1 MSYQILTRKDYDFY
15 ECASAL
21 QKSVRRGIEKD
32 ALFFGMELYA
42 SGYSKYLWKRIFIM
56 VSEDIG
62 LANPDLAQ
70 RVQALYANWQ
80 IIAEK
85 NVNDGTLPIIHAIV
99 ELCRSKK
106 SRMLDHAKVWAL
118 FSNYRPDVP
127 DYALDTHTRRGKRM
141 GRNLDFF
148 KEIGSIIND
157 ELDLQNDL
165 DQFYKDE
172 FEQTLDDWRD
182 GKIDGTGYDPDNIVH
197 KNIKDMAKHKE
208 QKSQSADLF
217 NQQ

>member
-1 MSYQILTRKDYDFY
+1 MSYQILTRKNYDFY

-32 ALFFGMELYA
+32 ALFFGMELYG

-56 VSEDIG
+56 VSEDVG
-62 LANPDLAQ
+62 LANPDLPQ
-70 RVQALYANWQ
+70 RIQALYANWQ

-118 FSNYRPDVP
+118 FTDYRPEVP

-148 KEIGSIIND
+148 KEVGSVIND

-165 DQFYKDE
+165 DQFYKE
-172 FEQTLDDWRD
+172 KFEQTLDDWRD
-182 GKIDGTGYDPDNIVH
+182 GKIDGTGYDPENIVH
-197 KNIKDMAKHKE
+197 KNTKEMEKHKRE
-208 QKSQSADLF
+208 SVNLF

>member
-1 MSYQILTRKDYDFY
+1 MSYQILTRKNYDFY

-32 ALFFGMELYA
+32 ALFFGMELYG

-56 VSEDIG
+56 VSEDVG
-62 LANPDLAQ
+62 LANPDLPQ
-70 RVQALYANWQ
+70 RIQALYANWQ

-118 FSNYRPDVP
+118 FTDYRPDVP

-148 KEIGSIIND
+148 KEVGSVIND

-165 DQFYKDE
+165 DQFYKE
-172 FEQTLDDWRD
+172 KFEQTLDDWRD
-182 GKIDGTGYDPDNIVH
+182 GKIDGTGYDPENIVH
-197 KNIKDMAKHKE
+197 KNTKEMEKHKRE
-208 QKSQSADLF
+208 SVNLF

>member
-1 MSYQILTRKDYDFY
+1 LTRKDYDFY

-148 KEIGSIIND
+148 KEVGSIIND

-182 GKIDGTGYDPDNIVH
+182 GKIDGTGYDPENIVH
-197 KNIKDMAKHKE
+197 KNIKEMAKHKE
-208 QKSQSADLF
+208 QKSQSGDLF

>member
-1 MSYQILTRKDYDFY
+1 MSYQILTRKNYDFY

-32 ALFFGMELYA
+32 ALFFGMELYG

-56 VSEDIG
+56 VSEDVG
-62 LANPDLAQ
+62 LANPDLPQ
-70 RVQALYANWQ
+70 RIQALYANWQ

-118 FSNYRPDVP
+118 FTDYRPEVP

-148 KEIGSIIND
+148 KEVGSVIND

-165 DQFYKDE
+165 DQFYKE
-172 FEQTLDDWRD
+172 KFEQTLDDWRD
-182 GKIDGTGYDPDNIVH
+182 GKIDGTGYDPENIVH
-197 KNIKDMAKHKE
+197 KNTKDMEKHKRE
-208 QKSQSADLF
+208 SVNLF

>member
-62 LANPDLAQ
+62 LANPDLPQ
-70 RVQALYANWQ
+70 RIQALYANWQ

-118 FSNYRPDVP
+118 FTDYRPDVP

-148 KEIGSIIND
+148 KEVGSIINN

-165 DQFYKDE
+165 DKFYKDK

-182 GKIDGTGYDPDNIVH
+182 GKIDGTGYDSDNIVH

-208 QKSQSADLF
+208 QKSQSTNLF
-217 NQQ
+217 NQ